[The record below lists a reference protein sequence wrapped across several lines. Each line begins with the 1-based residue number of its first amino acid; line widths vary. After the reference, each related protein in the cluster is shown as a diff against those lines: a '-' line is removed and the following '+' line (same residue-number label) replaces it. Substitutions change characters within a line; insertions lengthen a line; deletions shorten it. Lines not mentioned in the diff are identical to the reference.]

1 MQLML
6 KVAAA
11 VAVAF
16 TAATAAHS
24 GVSPA
29 EAAKLKSELTPLGA
43 ERAANKDGTI
53 PAWTGGLTTP
63 TPGYKGGRRPDPFAS
78 EKPILQITAKNMDQH
93 ASRLTDGVKAL
104 LKKYPDTY
112 RSATATEID
121 AMGKRLIPDQ
131 NHVWVIVGDRAKIEK
146 GVRELNL
153 GEVRIVDANGDPID

>member
-1 MQLML
+1 MKLML

-29 EAAKLKSELTPLGA
+29 EAAKLKAELTPLGA

-63 TPGYKGGRRPDPFAS
+63 TPGYKGGRRPDPFAN
-78 EKPILQITAKNMDQH
+78 EKPILQITAKNMD
-93 ASRLTDGVKAL
+93 AR
-104 LKKYPDTY
+104 PDFGTVDPL
-112 RSATATEID
+112 RPVAVETLAVRHSAVSLVAP
-121 AMGKRLIPDQ
+121 AKS
-131 NHVWVIVGDRAKIEK
+131 VIVLKLRMLAQPGGGAKKAAE
-146 GVRELNL
+146 
-153 GEVRIVDANGDPID
+153 